1 MTALS
6 SSELRSP
13 VVTPRTRPVAAPD
26 ATALALARV
35 EERMRALCGADEIV
49 GQIASEQL
57 LAGGKRIRARLAL
70 AAAAAYDVDEDAAVA
85 LAAAVELL
93 HNATL
98 VHDDVQDGDVT
109 RRGVPTAWARHG
121 VPQAINAGDLMLMLP
136 TVALGDLDDDV
147 VSPRAQRDLMRAL
160 HTRAVATVRGQGAD
174 LRLRALV
181 DDVDEA
187 ADVVGA
193 YMQCIEG
200 KTGEL
205 FALPVEGACLLAGAT
220 PAEARRRAQPFFHL
234 GVLFQLQ
241 DDVLDLYGDKGREA
255 PGSDVGEGKVSALVV
270 EHLRLRPSDRAW
282 LLSVLDRPR
291 EETSRADVDGVID
304 AFVKSGAKAA
314 VLARIATLCTLA
326 HHEADAELAP
336 LVLELIGR
344 VLRPI
349 QHCFVDDG
357 SDDSAAVVQL
367 VLGGPRG

>member
-1 MTALS
+1 MTALL
-6 SSELRSP
+6 SSEIRSP
-13 VVTPRTRPVAAPD
+13 ALAPRTRPVAAPD

-35 EERMRALCGADEIV
+35 EQRMQALCGTDEIV
-49 GQIASEQL
+49 GQISTEQL
-57 LAGGKRIRARLAL
+57 AAGGKRIRARLAL

-136 TVALGDLDDDV
+136 TVALGELDDDV

-174 LRLRALV
+174 LRLRAV
-181 DDVDEA
+181 VDEA
-187 ADVVGA
+187 ADVVAA

-291 EETSRADVDGVID
+291 EETTRADVDAAID

-357 SDDSAAVVQL
+357 SDDNAAVVQL